1 MFASCFSQVSFCVF
15 FIMYLFRRKRT
26 KVKECL
32 KLSAILV
39 SALYTANA
47 TYLISLDMT
56 TLSASITIGN
66 FSIVMVFILSILVL
80 RAKFSWI
87 KLIAM
92 IASLEAITIMGLSD
106 AKAQEATNAVVGDI
120 IAFISAVLY
129 GVYAILIAYFVP
141 AEREHEINFEDILA
155 FMGMWSIII
164 SIPHLLI
171 VHYTGYETVEMPNL
185 M

>member
-1 MFASCFSQVSFCVF
+1 MYF
-15 FIMYLFRRKRT
+15 FRPKRT
-26 KVKECL
+26 NLKDCL
-32 KLSAILV
+32 KLSAIIV
-39 SALYTANA
+39 SALYCANA

-66 FSIVMVFILSILVL
+66 FSIVMVFLLSILVL

-129 GVYAILIAYFVP
+129 GVHAILIAYCVP
-141 AEREHEINFEDILA
+141 PEREHEINFEDLLA
-155 FMGMWSIII
+155 FMGMWSIVI